1 MLRYKKGFYFKSVIY
16 NQPVDNNF
24 TLSFGKTH
32 YVLANLLLALVR
44 GTEAKSKAQLVNK
57 KIFTNSIGSNFSR
70 RPLWRSLNPWQGYRH
85 TQSPAALWAFWMTKT
100 TQFTRKVNI
109 DQEQDDQSQK
119 YDLEAFKFH
128 GREIKNKRQYSRN

>member
-70 RPLWRSLNPWQGYRH
+70 RPR
-85 TQSPAALWAFWMTKT
+85 
-100 TQFTRKVNI
+100 
-109 DQEQDDQSQK
+109 
-119 YDLEAFKFH
+119 
-128 GREIKNKRQYSRN
+128 